1 MHIFRWHRFIAFCL
15 AAIFYIC
22 PGNIA
27 RAQLIIDLKFNGQDL
42 RLLGVAENDRTGL
55 AVSLCDIN
63 GDGKSDLIIGAPGF
77 DYPGRADCGMVYVI
91 LASDTLGS
99 LFDLG
104 TVRSDLIRIIGPSA
118 GAQIGTALASGHIDQ
133 DIHGDIACG
142 MPNATANGKF
152 SAGMVAVVLGTPSLP
167 DTIDTALP
175 AQGVSIIE
183 GENVFDKLGTSLA
196 IGDIN
201 NSGYGDL
208 IAGAP
213 FASAQGKFAAG
224 RVYVIYGDAS
234 LPAEIDLASPGTP
247 IMQIFGEK
255 TNGTFGTSCSAMDVT
270 GDSFADIVS
279 GAPEATVL
287 GRTSAGAVYLIPGS
301 AVPPDTIDISLSPP
315 GVKRIYGHAAGDLTG
330 SAVTSGQMTGDNTFD
345 LIFSA
350 PEHSLP
356 GRNGSGTAYV
366 IPGGPALPDTIDL
379 RRAPDFVVD
388 LHAPAIQDRMGNSL
402 ASADLNADGFDDLII
417 GAPNAS
423 PDGRTSAG
431 KVFIFFGRS
440 VLHTFYDFAARP
452 AGLTIIRGAVVDER
466 TGRSLAAG
474 DIDQDLYKDLII
486 GAHRGVGSG
495 GKRTGVVNVLFGD
508 DEITPVQLLHYALSA
523 STGGAELVWELDEP
537 VDVALFV
544 VERSRESG
552 ATTFLPSSRI
562 EQPFPAAYRL
572 YDPSVEQGV
581 HYTYRV
587 YLQES
592 LLLSAEV
599 DVPSIHTKLL
609 PNFPNPFHGET
620 TIPFHLLDGGQV
632 VITIYDVTGSL
643 VATVAN
649 GRFGQG
655 PNHVVWDG
663 RNRYGAP
670 APSGIYFLR
679 MQHKGKLF
687 QKKIVLIR

>member
-1 MHIFRWHRFIAFCL
+1 MHIYRWHRFVAFCL
-15 AAIFYIC
+15 VAVFYISL
-22 PGNIA
+22 GDVA
-27 RAQLIIDLKFNGQDL
+27 HAQLIIDLKFNGQDL
-42 RLLGVAENDRTGL
+42 RILGVAENDRTGL
-55 AVSLCDIN
+55 AVTLCDIN

-91 LASDTLGS
+91 LSSDTLGS
-99 LFDLG
+99 LFDLSA
-104 TVRSDLIRIIGPSA
+104 VRSDLIRIIGPSA

-183 GENVFDKLGTSLA
+183 GENIFDKLGSSLA

-201 NSGYGDL
+201 NNGYGDI

-234 LPAEIDLASPGTP
+234 LPAEIDLASPGMP
-247 IMQIFGEK
+247 IVQIFGEK
-255 TNGTFGTSCSAMDVT
+255 TNGTFGTSCSAMDFT

-279 GAPEATVL
+279 GAPEAAVL

-356 GRNGSGTAYV
+356 GRSGSGTAYV
-366 IPGGPALPDTIDL
+366 IPGGSALPDTIDL

-388 LHAPAIQDRMGNSL
+388 LHAPADQDRMGNSL
-402 ASADLNADGFDDLII
+402 ASSDLNADGFDDLII

-423 PDGRTSAG
+423 PDGRTNAG

-440 VLHTFYDFAARP
+440 VLHTFYDFAAHP

-474 DIDQDLYKDLII
+474 NIDQDLYDDLII
-486 GAHRGVGSG
+486 GAHRGIRSG
-495 GKRTGVVNVLFGD
+495 GKRTGLVNVLFGD
-508 DEITPVQLLHYALSA
+508 DEITPVQLLHYALNASA
-523 STGGAELVWELDEP
+523 GGAELVWELDEP
-537 VDVALFV
+537 VDVTLFV
-544 VERSRESG
+544 IEKIRESG

-562 EQPFPAAYRL
+562 EQSFPATYRL

-581 HYTYRV
+581 HYIYRV

-599 DVPSIHTKLL
+599 DIPSIHTKLH
-609 PNFPNPFHGET
+609 PNFPNPFRGET

-643 VATVAN
+643 VTTIAN
-649 GRFGQG
+649 ERFGQG

-663 RNRYGAP
+663 RNRFGEP
-670 APSGIYFLR
+670 APSGIYFIR